1 MKSHAGRTADASRA
15 DGAPAVTG
23 EGVLPQE
30 YLTLL
35 NSEFELC
42 WAGGDRLLERICRYA
57 MAPGGKLLRPILL
70 LESAVAAG
78 GRAADVLPAAVGT
91 ECGHVASLVHDDIID
106 GDDMRRGRPSVH
118 RRYGLDNAIVA
129 GDALIF
135 FLFRCLA
142 DCRTTGVGDDR
153 IVSALRV
160 VAQAGYDMCR
170 GQSLEA
176 EVCGDLTCDTA
187 TYLEMIRLKTAAFFR
202 AACQSGA
209 ILGGGTAEAVRVLGA
224 YGDHLGAAFQIH
236 DDLLAYV
243 STPEATG
250 KSAVSDIRNRRLT
263 LPVILAYE
271 TGAAAD
277 RRALEEVLRGVQD
290 GGVADDAAFTAV
302 HRVLERTGALEASRE
317 RARWHSA
324 RACEELAA
332 LPPSPSAD
340 RLAHVARLAVTRD
353 R

>member
-1 MKSHAGRTADASRA
+1 VESNT
-15 DGAPAVTG
+15 GAVQIT
-23 EGVLPQE
+23 EHNVLPGE
-30 YLTLL
+30 YITLL

-42 WAGGDRLLERICRYA
+42 WADGERGRLEAICRYA
-57 MAPGGKLLRPILL
+57 LAPGGKLLRPILL
-70 LESAVAAG
+70 LESAVAVG

-106 GDDMRRGRPSVH
+106 GDLTRRGRPAVH
-118 RRYGLDNAIVA
+118 AAYGRDDAIVA

-142 DCRTTGVGDDR
+142 ACRATGVDDSR
-153 IVSALRV
+153 IVSALGV

-176 EVCGDLTCDTA
+176 EVCGDLSCDVA
-187 TYLEMIRLKTAAFFR
+187 TYLEVIRLKTAAFFR

-209 ILGGGTAEAVRVLGA
+209 ILGGGSDEETGVLGA

-236 DDLLAYV
+236 DDLLGYD
-243 STPEATG
+243 STPEETG

-271 TGAAAD
+271 TGTPAD
-277 RRALEEVLRGVQD
+277 RRTLEHVLSGVQD
-290 GGVADDAAFTAV
+290 GTLDENAAYGAVYGVL
-302 HRVLERTGALEASRE
+302 HRTGALEASRE
-317 RARWHSA
+317 RARRHSA
-324 RACEELAA
+324 RAREVLSV

-340 RLAHVARLAVTRD
+340 RLSHIARLAVTRK